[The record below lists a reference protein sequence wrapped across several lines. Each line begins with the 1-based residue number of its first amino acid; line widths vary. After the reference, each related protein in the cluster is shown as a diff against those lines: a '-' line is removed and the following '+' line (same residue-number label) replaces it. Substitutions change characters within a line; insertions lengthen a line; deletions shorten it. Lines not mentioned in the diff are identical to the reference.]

1 MSEMAVQPM
10 VAREAAGGACEGEDG
25 GAAPGPVGPPGA
37 EAAEEGGWC
46 GRAGRAGGRG
56 ALVDTSWLRLRH
68 GEGEGLALTPKPIT
82 RPPCLNPT
90 TMSPI
95 APPLLEASNMV
106 GDSPF

>member
-1 MSEMAVQPM
+1 M
-10 VAREAAGGACEGEDG
+10 RAGG
-25 GAAPGPVGPPGA
+25 
-37 EAAEEGGWC
+37 
-46 GRAGRAGGRG
+46 AGGRG